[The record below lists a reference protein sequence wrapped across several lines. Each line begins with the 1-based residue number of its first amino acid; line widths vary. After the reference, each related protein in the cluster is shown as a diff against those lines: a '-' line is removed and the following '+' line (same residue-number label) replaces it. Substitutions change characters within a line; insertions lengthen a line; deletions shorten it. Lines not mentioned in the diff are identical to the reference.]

1 MKYKIAMMI
10 LVLAGAAVAPYFI
23 KGPDGQPLMSLP
35 KMDSQLST
43 EETRQ
48 TFFKWQDAKGQW
60 HFGDEV
66 PEGAVG
72 VPVSVDT
79 AANILQSVKVPV
91 KEEQVASKRKVEAA
105 PQTIPGLPMTV
116 NPAEIPKLIE
126 DAQNVQS
133 LVDERSKQLQ
143 QVR

>member
-1 MKYKIAMMI
+1 
-10 LVLAGAAVAPYFI
+10 
-23 KGPDGQPLMSLP
+23 MSLP

-91 KEEQVASKRKVEAA
+91 KEEQVASKRKAEAA